1 MKLTSASRKE
11 STVGEIVN
19 LMSVD
24 AQKFMDIM
32 TYLNMLWSGPFQ
44 ITVSLIMLWQILGPS
59 VLVGIVIM
67 ILLIPL
73 NIVIGNRI
81 KKLQV
86 SECRGYL
93 SVEKAET

>member
-1 MKLTSASRKE
+1 MILTLCLQSMKLTSASRRE

-24 AQKFMDIM
+24 AQKFMDLM
-32 TYLNMLWSGPFQ
+32 TYLNMVWSAPFQ
-44 ITVSLIMLWQILGPS
+44 ITVSMVMLWQVLGPS
-59 VLVGIVIM
+59 VLAGLTVM

-73 NIVIGNRI
+73 NIFVGNRI

-86 SECRGYL
+86 SL
-93 SVEKAET
+93 